1 MELNMTHNRKRKS
14 SIIKDKYVF
23 AKKIRNSNEEESDD
37 GNIDI
42 SKLFKRGLD
51 DDNCYVVDNNI
62 YFNDDIT
69 METMNKLTK
78 EIRGLQNR
86 LISMGLKLGIEP
98 PVIKLHITSYGGSI
112 HAAFMAINCIQT
124 SKVPVHTIVDGYA
137 ASAGTLISVVG
148 AKRFMYKQ
156 SNMLIHEL
164 RSSTTWNKM
173 SELEDEIEN
182 MKKIMEQIKNIY
194 QENTKLSRHELN
206 KLLKKDKDWNAEEC
220 LRKGLVDEII
230 Q

>member
-1 MELNMTHNRKRKS
+1 MNYNRKRKS
-14 SIIKDKYVF
+14 SIIKDKYIF
-23 AKKIRNSNEEESDD
+23 AKKIKNSNEEEENED

-42 SKLFKRGLD
+42 SKLFKKGLD

-78 EIRGLQNR
+78 EIRSLQNR

-164 RSSTTWNKM
+164 RSATSWNKM

-194 QENTKLSRHELN
+194 AEHTKLSRHDLN